1 VERDLQLLGVSV
13 TELDVGLAV
22 PDGLAP
28 IDKDIVA
35 VLLGVIVLLI
45 VALGELV
52 TSAVTDGVMVLLGV

>member
-1 VERDLQLLGVSV
+1 MLGVSV

-28 IDKDIVA
+28 IDKVMVA

-45 VALGELV
+45 VALGESV

>member
-1 VERDLQLLGVSV
+1 MLGVSV